1 MNGDCS
7 SSYVRGNA
15 IHDSYA
21 RMVTIHAVSFLRV
34 QWNVGHR
41 AMGHNIFLEDG
52 IERVRELDKQILS
65 KGAWVTI
72 MFSYQEWVP
81 AKNEYGPKKYTIRR
95 YQKRNDQY
103 WQKSKFNISSDEQ
116 AKKIIE
122 TLSTWVTAS

>member
-52 IERVRELDKQILS
+52 IETNNLIENNLV
-65 KGAWVTI
+65 
-72 MFSYQEWVP
+72 
-81 AKNEYGPKKYTIRR
+81 
-95 YQKRNDQY
+95 
-103 WQKSKFNISSDEQ
+103 ISS
-116 AKKIIE
+116 
-122 TLSTWVTAS
+122 LSASFMLQTDITVASIWITNPSNDVLNNHCAGSDFYGMWYEIKPYPDGPSATDDVCP

>member
-34 QWNVGHR
+34 QSNVGYR

-52 IERVRELDKQILS
+52 IETNNLIENNLI
-65 KGAWVTI
+65 
-72 MFSYQEWVP
+72 
-81 AKNEYGPKKYTIRR
+81 
-95 YQKRNDQY
+95 
-103 WQKSKFNISSDEQ
+103 ISS
-116 AKKIIE
+116 
-122 TLSTWVTAS
+122 LSASFMLQTDITVASIWITNPSNDVM